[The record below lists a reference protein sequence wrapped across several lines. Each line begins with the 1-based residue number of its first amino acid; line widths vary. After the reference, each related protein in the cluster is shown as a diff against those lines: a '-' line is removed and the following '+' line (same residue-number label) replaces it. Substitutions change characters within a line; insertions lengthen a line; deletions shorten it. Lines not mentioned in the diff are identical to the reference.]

1 MTVFNTFW
9 KIIKKYK
16 GTIILYTVM
25 LIVFGGLNTTTNDT
39 GIEFS
44 SSKPDI
50 LIVNNDKYEG
60 ITKNLVDYLTDN
72 SNIIDIKDD
81 ESARDDALFYRD
93 ISYIIY
99 IPKNY
104 RIDTLNGKN
113 VELEI
118 KKVDTYDAALTE
130 MMLSRYIET
139 QNIYLKTKISEN
151 ELINNINESLKNK
164 TNVEIISKLN
174 TDKLTS
180 ITRYFNFAS
189 YSIMAVTIY
198 IICLVITSFHE
209 QSVNKRIII
218 SSMNYKK
225 HNRLLLLSSSIYAIV
240 VWILYT
246 LLGFIILGNEL
257 FSIRGLLFIGNEFV
271 FTMSCLTLSLLI
283 SSLVSSKVAV
293 SGIVNVVAL
302 GSAFL
307 CGAFIPL
314 EWLPSSV
321 IKIAH
326 ILPAYYFISSNET
339 IKTLEII
346 NTSTLHTVFINTAV
360 ILAFTILFT
369 IINNIVIKKKRVI
382 A

>member
-72 SNIIDIKDD
+72 SNMIDIKDD

-360 ILAFTILFT
+360 ILAFTISFT

>member
-1 MTVFNTFW
+1 MTVFSTFW
-9 KIIKKYK
+9 KVINKYK

-25 LIVFGGLNTTTNDT
+25 LIVFGGVNMTTNDT
-39 GIEFS
+39 GVDFT

-50 LIVNNDKYEG
+50 LIVNNDKDSE
-60 ITKNLVDYLTDN
+60 ITKNLVKYMSNNANIVSVNDN
-72 SNIIDIKDD
+72 
-81 ESARDDALFYRD
+81 EEARDDALFYRD
-93 ISYIIY
+93 VSYIIY

-104 RIDTLNGKN
+104 GIDTLNGKN

-118 KKVDTYDAALTE
+118 KKVDTYDAALAE

-139 QNIYLKTKISEN
+139 QNIYLKTNISER

-164 TNVEIISKLN
+164 TNVEIVSNLN
-174 TDKLTS
+174 TDKLTKVS
-180 ITRYFNFAS
+180 RYFNFAS

-218 SSMNYKK
+218 SSMNYKE
-225 HNRLLLLSSSIYAIV
+225 HNRLLLLSSSVYALV

-246 LLGFIILGNEL
+246 ILGFIILGSEL
-257 FSIRGLLFIGNEFV
+257 FTLRGLLFIGNEFI
-271 FTMSCLTLSLLI
+271 FTFCCLTLSLLI
-283 SSLVSSKVAV
+283 SSLCYSKVAV

-307 CGAFIPL
+307 CGAFIPP
-314 EWLPSSV
+314 EMLPSSV

-326 ILPAYYFISSNET
+326 ILPTYYFISSNE
-339 IKTLEII
+339 ILKSLEVI
-346 NTSTLHTVFINTAV
+346 NMSNLHSVFINT
-360 ILAFTILFT
+360 IIMLLFSILFI
-369 IINNIVIKKKRVI
+369 IINNIVTKKKRII

>member
-72 SNIIDIKDD
+72 SNMIDIKDD

-240 VWILYT
+240 VWGLYT
-246 LLGFIILGNEL
+246 LLGFIILGSEI

>member
-72 SNIIDIKDD
+72 SNMIDIKDD

-104 RIDTLNGKN
+104 RIDTLNGKT

>member
-1 MTVFNTFW
+1 MTVFSTFW
-9 KIIKKYK
+9 KVINKYK

-25 LIVFGGLNTTTNDT
+25 LIVFGGVNMTTNDT
-39 GIEFS
+39 GVDFT

-50 LIVNNDKYEG
+50 LIVNNDKDSE
-60 ITKNLVDYLTDN
+60 ITKNLVKYMSDN
-72 SNIIDIKDD
+72 SNIVSVKDN
-81 ESARDDALFYRD
+81 EEARDDALFYRD
-93 ISYIIY
+93 VSYIIY

-104 RIDTLNGKN
+104 GNNILNGKN

-118 KKVDTYDAALTE
+118 KKVDTYDSALAE

-139 QNIYLKTKISEN
+139 QNIYLKTNISEN

-164 TNVEIISKLN
+164 TIVEIVSKLN
-174 TDKLTS
+174 TDKLTKVS
-180 ITRYFNFAS
+180 RYFNFAS

-209 QSVNKRIII
+209 KSVNKRIII
-218 SSMNYKK
+218 SSMNYKE
-225 HNRLLLLSSSIYAIV
+225 HNRLLLLSSSVYALV

-246 LLGFIILGNEL
+246 ILGFIILGSEL
-257 FSIRGLLFIGNEFV
+257 FTLRGLLFIGNEFI
-271 FTMSCLTLSLLI
+271 FTFCCLTLSLLI
-283 SSLVSSKVAV
+283 SSLCYSKVAV

-307 CGAFIPL
+307 CGAFIPP
-314 EWLPSSV
+314 EMLPSSV

-326 ILPAYYFISSNET
+326 ILPTYYFISSNE
-339 IKTLEII
+339 ILKSLEVI
-346 NTSTLHTVFINTAV
+346 NMNNLHSVFINT
-360 ILAFTILFT
+360 IIMLLFSILFI
-369 IINNIVIKKKRVI
+369 IINNIVTKKKRII

>member
-1 MTVFNTFW
+1 MTVFSTFW
-9 KIIKKYK
+9 KVINKYK

-25 LIVFGGLNTTTNDT
+25 LIVFGGVNMTTNDT
-39 GIEFS
+39 GVDFT

-50 LIVNNDKYEG
+50 LIVNNDKDSE
-60 ITKNLVDYLTDN
+60 ITKNLVKYMSDN
-72 SNIIDIKDD
+72 SNVVSVKNN
-81 ESARDDALFYRD
+81 EEARDDALFYRD
-93 ISYIIY
+93 VSYIIY

-104 RIDTLNGKN
+104 GNNILNGKN

-118 KKVDTYDAALTE
+118 KKVDTYDAALAE

-139 QNIYLKTKISEN
+139 QNIYLKTNISES
-151 ELINNINESLKNK
+151 ELINNINESLENK
-164 TNVEIISKLN
+164 TNVEIVSKLN
-174 TDKLTS
+174 SDKLTKVS
-180 ITRYFNFAS
+180 RYFNFAS

-218 SSMNYKK
+218 SSMNYKE
-225 HNRLLLLSSSIYAIV
+225 HNRLLLLSSSVYALV

-246 LLGFIILGNEL
+246 ILGFIILGSEL
-257 FSIRGLLFIGNEFV
+257 FTLRGLLFIGNEFI
-271 FTMSCLTLSLLI
+271 FTFCCLTLSLLI
-283 SSLVSSKVAV
+283 SSLCYSKVAV

-307 CGAFIPL
+307 CGAFIPP
-314 EWLPSSV
+314 EMLPSSV

-326 ILPAYYFISSNET
+326 ILPTYYFINSNE
-339 IKTLEII
+339 ILKSLEVI
-346 NTSTLHTVFINTAV
+346 NMSNLHSVFINT
-360 ILAFTILFT
+360 IIMLLFSILFI
-369 IINNIVIKKKRVI
+369 IINNIVTKKKRVI

>member
-72 SNIIDIKDD
+72 SNVIDIKDD

-240 VWILYT
+240 VWGLYT
-246 LLGFIILGNEL
+246 LLGFIILGSEI

>member
-72 SNIIDIKDD
+72 SNMIDIKDD

-104 RIDTLNGKN
+104 RADTLNGKT

-139 QNIYLKTKISEN
+139 QNIYLKTNINEN

-164 TNVEIISKLN
+164 TNVEIVSKLN

-218 SSMNYKK
+218 SRMNYKK

>member
-72 SNIIDIKDD
+72 SNVIDIKDD

-104 RIDTLNGKN
+104 RADTLNGKT

-139 QNIYLKTKISEN
+139 QNIYLKTNINEN

-164 TNVEIISKLN
+164 TNVEIVSKLN

-240 VWILYT
+240 VWVLYT
-246 LLGFIILGNEL
+246 LLGFIILGSEI

>member
-72 SNIIDIKDD
+72 SNMIDIKDD

-198 IICLVITSFHE
+198 IICLVITSSDTTG
-209 QSVNKRIII
+209 QNK
-218 SSMNYKK
+218 
-225 HNRLLLLSSSIYAIV
+225 
-240 VWILYT
+240 
-246 LLGFIILGNEL
+246 E
-257 FSIRGLLFIGNEFV
+257 
-271 FTMSCLTLSLLI
+271 
-283 SSLVSSKVAV
+283 
-293 SGIVNVVAL
+293 
-302 GSAFL
+302 
-307 CGAFIPL
+307 
-314 EWLPSSV
+314 
-321 IKIAH
+321 
-326 ILPAYYFISSNET
+326 
-339 IKTLEII
+339 
-346 NTSTLHTVFINTAV
+346 
-360 ILAFTILFT
+360 
-369 IINNIVIKKKRVI
+369 
-382 A
+382 

>member
-72 SNIIDIKDD
+72 SNMIDIKDD

>member
-1 MTVFNTFW
+1 MTVFSTFW
-9 KIIKKYK
+9 KVINKYK

-25 LIVFGGLNTTTNDT
+25 LIVFGGVNMTTNDT
-39 GIEFS
+39 GVDFT

-50 LIVNNDKYEG
+50 LIVNNDKDSE
-60 ITKNLVDYLTDN
+60 ITKNLVKYMSDN
-72 SNIIDIKDD
+72 SNIVSVKNN
-81 ESARDDALFYRD
+81 EEARDDALFYRD
-93 ISYIIY
+93 VSYIIY

-104 RIDTLNGKN
+104 GNNILNGKN

-118 KKVDTYDAALTE
+118 KKVDTYDSALAE
-130 MMLSRYIET
+130 MMLSRYVET
-139 QNIYLKTKISEN
+139 QNIYLKTNISEN

-164 TNVEIISKLN
+164 TNVEIVSKLN
-174 TDKLTS
+174 SDKLTKVS
-180 ITRYFNFAS
+180 RYFNFAS

-218 SSMNYKK
+218 SSMNYKE
-225 HNRLLLLSSSIYAIV
+225 HNRLLLLASSVYALV

-246 LLGFIILGNEL
+246 ILGFIILGSEL
-257 FSIRGLLFIGNEFV
+257 FTLRGLLFIGNEFI
-271 FTMSCLTLSLLI
+271 FTFCCLTLSLLI
-283 SSLVSSKVAV
+283 SSLCYSKVAV

-307 CGAFIPL
+307 CGAFIPP
-314 EWLPSSV
+314 EMLPSSV

-326 ILPAYYFISSNET
+326 ILPTYYFINSNE
-339 IKTLEII
+339 ILKSLEVI
-346 NTSTLHTVFINTAV
+346 NMNNLHSVFINT
-360 ILAFTILFT
+360 IIMLLFSILFI
-369 IINNIVIKKKRVI
+369 IINNIVTKKKRII

>member
-1 MTVFNTFW
+1 MTVFSTFW
-9 KIIKKYK
+9 KVINKYK

-25 LIVFGGLNTTTNDT
+25 LIVFGGINMTTNDT
-39 GIEFS
+39 GVDFT

-50 LIVNNDKYEG
+50 LIVNNDKDSEV
-60 ITKNLVDYLTDN
+60 TKNLVKYMSDN
-72 SNIIDIKDD
+72 ANIVSVKDN
-81 ESARDDALFYRD
+81 EEARDDALFYRD
-93 ISYIIY
+93 VSYIIY

-104 RIDTLNGKN
+104 GIDTLNGKE

-118 KKVDTYDAALTE
+118 KKIDTYDAALAE

-139 QNIYLKTKISEN
+139 QNIYLKTNISES
-151 ELINNINESLKNK
+151 ELINNINESLKDK
-164 TNVEIISKLN
+164 TNVEIVSKLN
-174 TDKLTS
+174 TSKLTKVS
-180 ITRYFNFAS
+180 RYFNFAS

-209 QSVNKRIII
+209 KSVNKRIII
-218 SSMNYKK
+218 SSMNYKE
-225 HNRLLLLSSSIYAIV
+225 HNRLLLLSSSVYALV

-246 LLGFIILGNEL
+246 ILGFIIFGSEL
-257 FSIRGLLFIGNEFV
+257 FTFRGLLFIGNEFI
-271 FTMSCLTLSLLI
+271 FTFCSLTLSLLI
-283 SSLVSSKVAV
+283 SSLCYSKAAV

-326 ILPAYYFISSNET
+326 ILPTYYFISSNE
-339 IKTLEII
+339 ILKSLEVI
-346 NTSTLHTVFINTAV
+346 NMSNLHSVFINT
-360 ILAFTILFT
+360 IIMLLFSILFI
-369 IINNIVIKKKRVI
+369 IINNIVTKKKRVI

>member
-72 SNIIDIKDD
+72 SNMIDIKDD

-93 ISYIIY
+93 VSYIIY

-104 RIDTLNGKN
+104 RIDTLNGKT

-118 KKVDTYDAALTE
+118 KKVDTYDAVLTE
-130 MMLSRYIET
+130 MILSRYIET

-240 VWILYT
+240 VWVLYT
-246 LLGFIILGNEL
+246 LLGFIILGSEI

>member
-1 MTVFNTFW
+1 MTVFSTFW
-9 KIIKKYK
+9 KVINKYK

-25 LIVFGGLNTTTNDT
+25 LIVFGGVNMTTNDT
-39 GIEFS
+39 GVDFT

-50 LIVNNDKYEG
+50 LIVNNDKDSE
-60 ITKNLVDYLTDN
+60 ITKNLVKYMSDN
-72 SNIIDIKDD
+72 SNIVSVKDN
-81 ESARDDALFYRD
+81 EEARDDALFYRD
-93 ISYIIY
+93 VSYIIY

-104 RIDTLNGKN
+104 GNNILNGKN

-118 KKVDTYDAALTE
+118 KKVDTYDAALAE

-139 QNIYLKTKISEN
+139 QNIYLKTNISEN

-164 TNVEIISKLN
+164 TNVEIVSKLN
-174 TDKLTS
+174 TDKLTKVS
-180 ITRYFNFAS
+180 RYFNFAS

-218 SSMNYKK
+218 SSMNYKE
-225 HNRLLLLSSSIYAIV
+225 HNRLLLLSSSVYALV

-246 LLGFIILGNEL
+246 ILGFIILGSEL
-257 FSIRGLLFIGNEFV
+257 FTLRGLLFIGNEFI
-271 FTMSCLTLSLLI
+271 FTFCCLTLSLLI
-283 SSLVSSKVAV
+283 SSLCYSKVAV

-307 CGAFIPL
+307 CGAFIPP
-314 EWLPSSV
+314 EMLPSSV

-326 ILPAYYFISSNET
+326 ILPTYYFINSNE
-339 IKTLEII
+339 ILKSLEVI
-346 NTSTLHTVFINTAV
+346 NMSNLHSVFINT
-360 ILAFTILFT
+360 IIMLLFSILFI
-369 IINNIVIKKKRVI
+369 IINNIVTKKKRII

>member
-72 SNIIDIKDD
+72 SNMIDIKDD

-93 ISYIIY
+93 VSYIIY

-104 RIDTLNGKN
+104 RIDTLNGKT

-164 TNVEIISKLN
+164 TNVEIVSKLN

-240 VWILYT
+240 VWVLYT
-246 LLGFIILGNEL
+246 LLGFIILGSEI

-326 ILPAYYFISSNET
+326 ILPTYYFISSNEI
-339 IKTLEII
+339 IKTIEVI
-346 NTSTLHTVFINTAV
+346 NTNTLHTVFINTAI
-360 ILAFTILFT
+360 ILAFTILFI
-369 IINNIVIKKKRVI
+369 IINNIVTKKKRVI

>member
-50 LIVNNDKYEG
+50 LIVNNDEYEG

-72 SNIIDIKDD
+72 SNVVDINDD

-139 QNIYLKTKISEN
+139 QNIYLKTNINEN

-164 TNVEIISKLN
+164 TNVEIVSKLN

-225 HNRLLLLSSSIYAIV
+225 HNKLLLLSSSIYAIV
-240 VWILYT
+240 V
-246 LLGFIILGNEL
+246 
-257 FSIRGLLFIGNEFV
+257 
-271 FTMSCLTLSLLI
+271 
-283 SSLVSSKVAV
+283 
-293 SGIVNVVAL
+293 
-302 GSAFL
+302 
-307 CGAFIPL
+307 
-314 EWLPSSV
+314 
-321 IKIAH
+321 
-326 ILPAYYFISSNET
+326 
-339 IKTLEII
+339 
-346 NTSTLHTVFINTAV
+346 
-360 ILAFTILFT
+360 
-369 IINNIVIKKKRVI
+369 
-382 A
+382 

>member
-1 MTVFNTFW
+1 MTVFSTFW
-9 KIIKKYK
+9 KVINKYK

-25 LIVFGGLNTTTNDT
+25 LIVFGGINMTTNDT
-39 GIEFS
+39 GVDFT

-50 LIVNNDKYEG
+50 LIVNNDKDSEV
-60 ITKNLVDYLTDN
+60 TKNLVKYMSDN
-72 SNIIDIKDD
+72 ANIVSVKDN
-81 ESARDDALFYRD
+81 EEARDDALFYRD
-93 ISYIIY
+93 VSYIIY

-104 RIDTLNGKN
+104 GIDTLNGKE

-118 KKVDTYDAALTE
+118 KKIDTYDAALAE

-139 QNIYLKTKISEN
+139 QNIYLKTNISES
-151 ELINNINESLKNK
+151 ELINNINESLKDK
-164 TNVEIISKLN
+164 TNVEIVSKLN
-174 TDKLTS
+174 TSKLTKVS
-180 ITRYFNFAS
+180 RYFNFAS

-209 QSVNKRIII
+209 KSVNKRIII
-218 SSMNYKK
+218 SSMNYKE
-225 HNRLLLLSSSIYAIV
+225 HNRLLLLSSSVYALV

-246 LLGFIILGNEL
+246 ILGFIIFGSEL
-257 FSIRGLLFIGNEFV
+257 FTFRGLLFIGNEFI
-271 FTMSCLTLSLLI
+271 FTFCSLTLSLLI
-283 SSLVSSKVAV
+283 SSLCYSKTAV

-326 ILPAYYFISSNET
+326 ILPTYYFISSNE
-339 IKTLEII
+339 ILKSLEVI
-346 NTSTLHTVFINTAV
+346 NMSNLHSVFINT
-360 ILAFTILFT
+360 IIMLLFSILFI
-369 IINNIVIKKKRVI
+369 IINNIVTKKKRVI

>member
-72 SNIIDIKDD
+72 SNMIDIKDD

-240 VWILYT
+240 VWGLYT
-246 LLGFIILGNEL
+246 LLGFIILGSEI

-326 ILPAYYFISSNET
+326 ILPTYYFISSNEI
-339 IKTLEII
+339 IKTIEVI

>member
-72 SNIIDIKDD
+72 SNVIDIKDD

-104 RIDTLNGKN
+104 RADTLNGKT

-326 ILPAYYFISSNET
+326 ILPTYYFISSNEI
-339 IKTLEII
+339 IKTIEVI
-346 NTSTLHTVFINTAV
+346 NTSTLHTVFINTAI
-360 ILAFTILFT
+360 ILAFTILFI
-369 IINNIVIKKKRVI
+369 IINNIVTKKKRVI

>member
-1 MTVFNTFW
+1 MTVFSTFW
-9 KIIKKYK
+9 KVINKYK

-25 LIVFGGLNTTTNDT
+25 LIVFGGVNMTTNDT
-39 GIEFS
+39 GVDFT

-50 LIVNNDKYEG
+50 LIVNNDKDSE
-60 ITKNLVDYLTDN
+60 ITKNLVKYMSDN
-72 SNIIDIKDD
+72 SNIVSVKDN
-81 ESARDDALFYRD
+81 EEARDDALFYRD
-93 ISYIIY
+93 VSYIIY

-104 RIDTLNGKN
+104 GNNILNGKN

-118 KKVDTYDAALTE
+118 KKVDTYDAALAE

-139 QNIYLKTKISEN
+139 QNIYLKTNISES

-164 TNVEIISKLN
+164 TNVEIVSKLN
-174 TDKLTS
+174 SDKLTKVS
-180 ITRYFNFAS
+180 RYFNFAS

-218 SSMNYKK
+218 SSMNYRE
-225 HNRLLLLSSSIYAIV
+225 HNRLLLLSSSVYALV

-246 LLGFIILGNEL
+246 ILGFIILGSEL
-257 FSIRGLLFIGNEFV
+257 FTLRGLLFIGNEFI
-271 FTMSCLTLSLLI
+271 FTFCCLTLSLLI
-283 SSLVSSKVAV
+283 SSLCYSKVAV

-307 CGAFIPL
+307 CGAFIPP
-314 EWLPSSV
+314 EMLPSSV

-326 ILPAYYFISSNET
+326 ILPTYYFINSNE
-339 IKTLEII
+339 ILKSLEVI
-346 NTSTLHTVFINTAV
+346 NMSNLHSVFINT
-360 ILAFTILFT
+360 IIMLLFSILFI
-369 IINNIVIKKKRVI
+369 IINNIVTKKKRVI

>member
-72 SNIIDIKDD
+72 SNMIDIKDD

-180 ITRYFNFAS
+180 ITRYFNFSS

-240 VWILYT
+240 VWGLYT
-246 LLGFIILGNEL
+246 LLGFIILGSEI